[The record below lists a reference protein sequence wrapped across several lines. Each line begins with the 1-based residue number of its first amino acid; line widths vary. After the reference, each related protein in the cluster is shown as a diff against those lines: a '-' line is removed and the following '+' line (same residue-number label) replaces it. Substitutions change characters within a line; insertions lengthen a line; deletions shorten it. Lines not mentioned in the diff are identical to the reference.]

1 MKQKV
6 KIAFCGVVIAI
17 LGYTTGNLAWVT
29 SGITTVTDAQH
40 EIVNSVGKDE

>member
-6 KIAFCGVVIAI
+6 KIAFCGVIIAI

-29 SGITTVTDAQH
+29 SGVTTVINAQN
-40 EIVNSVGKDE
+40 EIAESIGKGE